1 MAGDSILGGQV
12 ALVTGGGRGLGRAY
26 AEALAKAGAIAAVA
40 ARTASQVEETAGRIA
55 ASGGRARAFP
65 VDVTDPHAV
74 KGMVAE
80 VERALGPIALLV
92 NAAGIAEPLGPLA
105 DSDPDAWWRGVEINA
120 KGPYLCARFVLPG
133 MIARGAGR
141 IVNVSSGVGTRA
153 YDFLSSYS
161 VGKTALIRLTECL
174 AAENA
179 ARGVR
184 VFSISPGM
192 VRTDMNRL
200 LVGHPKSGEWF
211 PWAAETLAKGKDFPP
226 EASTRLVLRLASGEA
241 DALSGRHISV
251 ADNLDDLI
259 QRAADAVAHQALM
272 LRLAPLA

>member
-1 MAGDSILGGQV
+1 MAGGDYLSGTV
-12 ALVTGGGRGLGRAY
+12 AVVTGGGRGLGRAY
-26 AEALAKAGAIAAVA
+26 AEALAGAGAIVAVA

-55 ASGGRARAFP
+55 ASGGRARAFS
-65 VDVTDPHAV
+65 VDVTETDAV
-74 KGMVAE
+74 RRMVAE
-80 VERALGPIALLV
+80 VERALGPISLLV

-105 DSDPDAWWRGVEINA
+105 DGDPDEWWHGVEINA

-153 YDFLSSYS
+153 YDYLSSYC

-179 ARGVR
+179 GRGVR

-200 LVGHPKSGEWF
+200 LVGHPKSSEWF
-211 PWAAETLAKGKDFPP
+211 PWAAETLAKGKDVPP

-251 ADNLDDLI
+251 AEDLDALI
-259 QRAADAVAHQALM
+259 ARAAEAAARQALM
-272 LRLAPLA
+272 LRLTALT

>member
-1 MAGDSILGGQV
+1 MADDQFLRGQV

-26 AEALAKAGAIAAVA
+26 AEALAAAGSAVA
-40 ARTASQVEETAGRIA
+40 VVARTDSQVMETVARIA
-55 ASGGRARAFP
+55 AAGGSACAFAA
-65 VDVTDPHAV
+65 DVTDKGAV
-74 KGMVAE
+74 ESVVAA
-80 VERALGPIALLV
+80 VEKELGPIALLV
-92 NAAGIAEPLGPLA
+92 NAAGVADPLGPLA
-105 DSDPDAWWRGVEINA
+105 ECDPDSWWRGVEINA

-133 MIARGAGR
+133 MISRGAGR
-141 IVNVSSGVGTRA
+141 IINVSSGVGTRA
-153 YDFLSSYS
+153 YDYLSSYS
-161 VGKTALIRLTECL
+161 VGKTALIRLTESA

-200 LVGHPKSGEWF
+200 LVGHPKSAEWF

-226 EASTRLVLRLASGEA
+226 DASTRLVLRLASGDG

-251 ADNLDDLI
+251 ADDLDALVA
-259 QRAADAVAHQALM
+259 RAADVVAQQALM
-272 LRLAPLA
+272 LRLAPVK